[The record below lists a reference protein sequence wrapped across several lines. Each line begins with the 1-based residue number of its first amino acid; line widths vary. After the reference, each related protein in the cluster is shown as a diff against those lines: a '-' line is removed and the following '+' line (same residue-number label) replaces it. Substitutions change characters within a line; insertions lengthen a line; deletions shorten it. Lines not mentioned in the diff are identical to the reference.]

1 MQTHLLLRE
10 HPRALALRPTVLG
23 EAPPAVLVLQ
33 KHEQNKATAKLYSP
47 AEFEDSEWRILN
59 SRPVFGCLGLITV
72 QSECFVAIVTDC
84 FSVGRI
90 RAGEEVHKIQSV
102 SFYSLSSAKY
112 DDFMDFSDSY
122 DSDDTENNV
131 QHPCVQ
137 LQKLFSTGN
146 FYFTLDFDLTKTVQ
160 ARTSVASSGV
170 YSFDQHFLWNQFM
183 ISGLLEFR
191 SRLER
196 KKQMDL
202 DRGGFLV
209 FAIRGYVGVETI
221 RLDHEKYELSVIS
234 KLSCQRAGTRFNSRG
249 IDDNGHVANFVETE
263 TILYSD
269 RICYSYTQIRGSV
282 PVFWEQQGM
291 QLVQHKIQISRG
303 PGATVP
309 AVKRHFDE
317 LVHRYTQVCNVNL
330 LSQKEGTVSGESL
343 LSNAFNTAVQQLKN
357 SQVRMINFDLH
368 AECRGGN
375 YDHVSYLMDDI
386 KTNIEDY
393 SCFLMDTDDN
403 QIICEQRGV
412 FRTNCMDCLDRTNLV
427 QNEISKRLLLNH
439 LDGRFGK
446 SQGLI
451 DQLIARHSHLWAENG
466 DGLSKIYAGTGA
478 LKSSFT
484 RTGKVTF
491 MNVLSD
497 ATRSVNRFYINNF
510 QDKARQEVIDLLLGK
525 LANQMVITIHD
536 PLSDSVTRQLT
547 KRMKEY
553 SKSRKISIFCGSYNL
568 NGKAFKGELLDPW
581 LLEHLDGNVNEPD
594 IYVIGFQEIVELSPQ
609 QVMATDAETR
619 KVWEEQ
625 IQRTLNS
632 RKSKYTLLRSNQLVG
647 AALVIFAK
655 SNIVDEI
662 RNVETAIKKTGIMG
676 IAGNKGAVAI
686 RMDYGNTSFCFLAA
700 HFASGQSNVEDRNN
714 DFYTINEGLRFLRGK
729 TIDSHDNIIWVSD
742 FNYRVSLTNL
752 EAREH
757 THQGNLEA
765 LLNHDQLIR
774 EMRLGNVFSGYHEG
788 LITFYPTYKYDVGTD
803 IYDTSEKQRIPGW
816 TDRIVFKGEQLKQL
830 QYSRAELFTSDH
842 RPVFGIFEADITT
855 LDNEAKSK
863 LQKEIYQSLS
873 AIEIKASPPE
883 LPRRK
888 MMTALPPA
896 TKDPVVDM
904 LIDVSLDTPQ
914 LPPPSSD
921 TKKWW
926 EEGDGLPKAD
936 KSRTSFHNPFEPK
949 KTFDSLL

>member
-914 LPPPSSD
+914 CNSD

>member
-33 KHEQNKATAKLYSP
+33 EHENNKATAKLYNP
-47 AEFEDSEWRILN
+47 TEFEDSEWRILN

-72 QSECFVAIVTDC
+72 QSECFMAIVTDC
-84 FSVGRI
+84 VSVGRI

-102 SFYSLSSAKY
+102 SFYSLSSARY
-112 DDFMDFSDSY
+112 DEMDYAY
-122 DSDDTENNV
+122 DSDDIDTNRVE
-131 QHPCVQ
+131 HPCIQ

-170 YSFDQHFLWNQFM
+170 YSFDRHFLWNQFM
-183 ISGLLEFR
+183 ISGLLEYR
-191 SRLER
+191 SKLDR

-221 RLDHEKYELSVIS
+221 KLDHEKYELSVIS

-303 PGATVP
+303 PGATLP
-309 AVKRHFDE
+309 AVKRHFDD
-317 LVHRYTQVCNVNL
+317 LTHRYGGVCNVNL
-330 LSQKEGTVSGESL
+330 LSQKEGTVSGESM
-343 LSNAFNTAVQQLKN
+343 LSNAFNTAVNQLNCSEK
-357 SQVRMINFDLH
+357 VRMVNFDLH

-375 YDHVSYLMDDI
+375 YDNVAYLMNDI
-386 KTNIEDY
+386 KDNLEDY
-393 SCFLMDTDDN
+393 GYFLMDTDDN

-427 QNEISKRLLLNH
+427 QNEISKRLLLDYLNSCGGSRYAMDS
-439 LDGRFGK
+439 LV
-446 SQGLI
+446 
-451 DQLIARHSHLWAENG
+451 ARHSHLWAENG
-466 DGLSKIYAGTGA
+466 DGLSRIYAGTGA

-525 LANQMVITIHD
+525 LANQMVIAIHD

-547 KRMKEY
+547 KRVKEY

-568 NGKAFKGELLDPW
+568 NGKAFKGESLDPW
-581 LLEHLDGNVNEPD
+581 LLQHLEGNTNEPD
-594 IYVIGFQEIVELSPQ
+594 IYAIGFQEIVELSPQ

-625 IQRTLNS
+625 IEHTLNS
-632 RKSKYTLLRSNQLVG
+632 KNGEKYTLLRSNQLVG

-655 SNIVDEI
+655 SSIVDEI
-662 RNVETAIKKTGIMG
+662 RNVESAIKKTGIMG

-686 RMDYGNTSFCFLAA
+686 RMDYGDTSFCFLAA
-700 HFASGQSNVEDRNN
+700 HFASGQSNVDDRNN
-714 DFYTINEGLRFLRGK
+714 DFRTINEGLRFLRGK
-729 TIDSHDNIIWVSD
+729 TIDSHDNIVWVSD
-742 FNYRVSLTNL
+742 FNYRVSMTNL
-752 EAREH
+752 EAREYAY
-757 THQGNLEA
+757 QGNIEA

-774 EMRLGNVFSGYHEG
+774 EMKRGNVFKGYKEG
-788 LITFYPTYKYDVGTD
+788 LISFLPTYKYDVGTD

-816 TDRIVFKGEQLKQL
+816 TDRILFKGEQLKQI
-830 QYSRAELFTSDH
+830 QYNRAELYTSDH
-842 RPVFGIFEADITT
+842 RPVFAIFDADIIT

-873 AIEIKASPPE
+873 SIEVKTSPPE
-883 LPRRK
+883 LPKRK
-888 MMTALPPA
+888 MTTPLPA
-896 TKDPVVDM
+896 SKDPLVDI
-904 LIDVSLDTPQ
+904 LIDVSLDSITT
-914 LPPPSSD
+914 PPPSSD

-926 EEGDGLPKAD
+926 EDSEGLPKAD
-936 KSRTSFHNPFEPK
+936 KTRVYTRNPF
-949 KTFDSLL
+949 DDLL